1 MSLKQKERISFNI
14 HSQRFE
20 LEKTCEVKLHH
31 EVHSISL
38 CLNNVKVFYKEWNI
52 EL

>member
-1 MSLKQKERISFNI
+1 MSLEQKERMSFNI

-38 CLNNVKVFYKEWNI
+38 YINNEIVYHNEWNI